1 MKVFGR
7 GKMLKGEKKKQDIEA
22 LQAETSKVP
31 MSLKEARELR
41 RKMQEAEDAGRKS
54 RDEKS

>member
-7 GKMLKGEKKKQDIEA
+7 VKVLKGERKKKEIEA

-31 MSLKEARELR
+31 MSLKEAREMR
-41 RKMQEAEDAGRKS
+41 QRIKEAEDAGRRTPTDS
-54 RDEKS
+54 Q

>member
-7 GKMLKGEKKKQDIEA
+7 GKMLKGEKKKRDIEA
-22 LQAETSKVP
+22 LKAEVSKVP

>member
-7 GKMLKGEKKKQDIEA
+7 VKVLKGERKKKEIEA

-31 MSLKEARELR
+31 MSLKEAREMR
-41 RKMQEAEDAGRKS
+41 QRIKEAEDAGRRTPTDS
-54 RDEKS
+54 